1 MNTPSDAPKT
11 VAVTPLPDLD
21 LLAAALGHPARWKI
35 LKELS
40 AGEPRMVREL
50 AQVAGCSP
58 DMASKHLAKLRKAG
72 AVVQGRGR
80 LYQIQPHHLPA
91 PGERVV
97 DFGHCL
103 LRLDAAGA

>member
-1 MNTPSDAPKT
+1 MNTQENPQKTAP
-11 VAVTPLPDLD
+11 VQPLPSLD
-21 LLAAALGHPARWKI
+21 LLASALGHAARWKI

-40 AGEPRMVREL
+40 LGEPRMVREL
-50 AQVAGCSP
+50 AKVIGCSP
-58 DMASKHLAKLRKAG
+58 DMASKHLAKLRQAG

-80 LYQIQPHHLPA
+80 LYQIPKQYLPA

-103 LRLDAAGA
+103 LRLDAAG

>member
-1 MNTPSDAPKT
+1 MNAQENPQKPAP
-11 VAVTPLPDLD
+11 VQPLPSLD
-21 LLAAALGHPARWKI
+21 LLASASGHAACWKI

-40 AGEPRMVREL
+40 LGEPRMVREL
-50 AQVAGCSP
+50 AKVIGCSP
-58 DMASKHLAKLRKAG
+58 DMTSKHLAVLRKAG

-80 LYQIQPHHLPA
+80 LYQISPQHLTA

-103 LRLDAAGA
+103 LRLDVAG

>member
-1 MNTPSDAPKT
+1 MNTSSDEQKT
-11 VAVTPLPDLD
+11 ASVPPLPSLE
-21 LLAAALGHPARWKI
+21 LLATALGHSARWKI

-40 AGEPRMVREL
+40 AGEPRMVQEL
-50 AQVAGCSP
+50 AKVAGCSP
-58 DMASKHLAKLRKAG
+58 DMASKHLAVLRKAG

-80 LYQIQPHHLPA
+80 LYQIQKHHLPS

-103 LRLDAAGA
+103 LRLDAAD

>member
-1 MNTPSDAPKT
+1 VNTPNDAQK
-11 VAVTPLPDLD
+11 AVPALPLPNLD
-21 LLAAALGHPARWKI
+21 HLADALGHAARWRI

-40 AGEPRMVREL
+40 LGEPRMVKEL
-50 AQVAGCSP
+50 AKVAGCSP

-80 LYQIQPHHLPA
+80 LYQIPKHHLPA

-103 LRLDAAGA
+103 LRLDVGE

>member
-1 MNTPSDAPKT
+1 MTTQENPQKT
-11 VAVTPLPDLD
+11 TSVQPLPSRD

-40 AGEPRMVREL
+40 HGEPRMVREL
-50 AQVAGCSP
+50 AKVIGCSP
-58 DMASKHLAKLRKAG
+58 DMTSKHLAKLRQAG

-80 LYQIQPHHLPA
+80 LYQIPPQHLPA
-91 PGERVV
+91 PGEKVV

-103 LRLDAAGA
+103 LRLDVAG

>member
-1 MNTPSDAPKT
+1 MNTPVEVKKT
-11 VAVTPLPDLD
+11 PASQPLPDLN
-21 LLAAALGHPARWKI
+21 LLATALGHSARWKI

-40 AGEPRMVREL
+40 VGEPRMVREL
-50 AQVAGCSP
+50 AKVAGCSP
-58 DMASKHLAKLRKAG
+58 DMASKHLAMLRKAG

-80 LYQIQPHHLPA
+80 LYQIQSHHLPA

-103 LRLDAAGA
+103 LRLDAAG

>member
-1 MNTPSDAPKT
+1 MNTPSDAQKT
-11 VAVTPLPDLD
+11 VAVTPLSDLG
-21 LLAAALGHPARWKI
+21 LLAAALGHSARWKI

-50 AQVAGCSP
+50 AKVAGCSP

-80 LYQIQPHHLPA
+80 LYQIPKQYLPTPGQP
-91 PGERVV
+91 VV

-103 LRLDAAGA
+103 LRLDAGA